1 MGSETSFKEIY
12 KVSKKVFEFAEL
24 GSAEFNTS
32 AFLADF
38 LTKNHF
44 TVKIPYKG
52 MKTSFRAE
60 YGSGKPEVCF
70 LCEED
75 ALPNG
80 HSCGHNLIAAWAV
93 GSAVR
98 LKEKGYKGRIVV
110 IGTPSE
116 EGIGEYAGSKD
127 RLVKAGA
134 FKDIDFALGFH
145 PDSRWNVGC
154 ISPLNVDLELTFIGK
169 ASHITEAGKGRN
181 ALDALVDAYTMIRKL
196 ASSSPKSEHVVIGMF
211 VKEGGSAAN
220 VIPEKAVLEID
231 LRSMNERSFRSI
243 YNRVIEIAKRSGK
256 RYGVKVKL
264 EKTTPLYQKYE
275 NPVFLDEILFNNL
288 KKRGII
294 PVKLYS
300 GRKLQIG
307 ATDEANVSRVV
318 PTCHIDMKIAPE
330 NIAGHSSA
338 FRDYAG
344 SESALTSLKTAIEA
358 TVESCIE
365 ISNDKELLKRIPIS

>member
-145 PDSRWNVGC
+145 PLETSFFPDRALRCRWSHTLISDSN
-154 ISPLNVDLELTFIGK
+154 
-169 ASHITEAGKGRN
+169 
-181 ALDALVDAYTMIRKL
+181 
-196 ASSSPKSEHVVIGMF
+196 
-211 VKEGGSAAN
+211 
-220 VIPEKAVLEID
+220 
-231 LRSMNERSFRSI
+231 
-243 YNRVIEIAKRSGK
+243 
-256 RYGVKVKL
+256 
-264 EKTTPLYQKYE
+264 
-275 NPVFLDEILFNNL
+275 
-288 KKRGII
+288 
-294 PVKLYS
+294 
-300 GRKLQIG
+300 
-307 ATDEANVSRVV
+307 
-318 PTCHIDMKIAPE
+318 
-330 NIAGHSSA
+330 
-338 FRDYAG
+338 
-344 SESALTSLKTAIEA
+344 
-358 TVESCIE
+358 
-365 ISNDKELLKRIPIS
+365 